1 MTSASSNGTEP
12 FRLALVGAGA
22 MGANY
27 VKAVQA
33 LRDVRITA
41 VVDVSVERANEV
53 GAVIG
58 ARAAKALDY
67 AGDFDGV
74 IVATPSASHRVIAE
88 PLLAQGIP
96 CLVEKPIA
104 LTAEDCRAL
113 IAAAAA
119 TNTCLQVGHVER
131 FNAAIQALLALDPPR
146 GEIRTL
152 TARRMNAGSA
162 RVIDIDVVQDL
173 MVHDLDVV
181 MAIKQTAV
189 ADVQAN
195 GTKDH
200 AVAMLIFA
208 DGATA
213 QVTASRVTEGRT
225 RDLAVE
231 MKGGAVYAV
240 DYIQRALTR
249 DGVAL
254 SVTGDPNN
262 LGRQMTSFAH
272 AVRTGTCPAVS
283 GDDAL
288 AVMEVVWRVQK
299 ALGLS

>member
-41 VVDVSVERANEV
+41 VIDTSVERANQV

-74 IVATPSASHRVIAE
+74 IVATPSATHRSVAE
-88 PLLAQGIP
+88 PLLARGIP

-104 LTAEDCRAL
+104 LTTEDCRAL
-113 IAAAAA
+113 IAAAEA
-119 TNTCLQVGHVER
+119 THTCLQVGHVER
-131 FNAAIQALLALDPPR
+131 FNAAIQAFLALNPPR
-146 GEIRTL
+146 GEIRAL

-181 MAIKQTAV
+181 MAIKQSAV
-189 ADVQAN
+189 ADVTAT

-200 AVAMLIFA
+200 AVATLAFA

-213 QVTASRVTEGRT
+213 MVTASRVTEGRT

-231 MKGGAVYAV
+231 MKDGAVYAV

-249 DGVAL
+249 DGVEL
-254 SVTGDPNN
+254 SVTGDANN
-262 LGRQMTSFAH
+262 LGRQMTGFAH
-272 AVRTGTCPAVS
+272 AVRTGTRPAVS